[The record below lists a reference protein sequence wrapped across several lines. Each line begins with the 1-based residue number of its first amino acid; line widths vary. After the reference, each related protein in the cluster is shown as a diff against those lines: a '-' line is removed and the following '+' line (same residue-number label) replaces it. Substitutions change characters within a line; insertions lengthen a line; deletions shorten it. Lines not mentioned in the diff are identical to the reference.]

1 MTKQKRILP
10 LLLFMLVSI
19 LLLTTGCKRNQVSVY
34 TLPLGDSGYISEID
48 FKTKESYAYSYTDSG
63 VVKEWVSYN
72 YLEVGKTYTLHVELG
87 KSEKAGKS
95 IKLVAGYYNEGEFT
109 KYSES
114 EYIVNESDSFAQ
126 GELEFTVTHE
136 NSIVKIVFGTNLDE
150 AKAKADNPNA
160 KKSEINKIV
169 KNYKGSSL
177 VVRKLYVV
185 EAGQTDEINILSKP
199 VLDEAGNE
207 TGIRVGSVSTDLTYY
222 NTAVVQYNS
231 EPDQDSLLLTLNFK
245 GGVWQWI
252 ITQIGVALNWITQL
266 VGGSYWL
273 GLLIMTILIRS
284 AAWPIYAKSNSMT
297 SRMSEVQPEIDKI
310 NKKYEGKTDQNS
322 QMKKQMETREVMKKN
337 HVSMFG
343 CLLPF
348 LQMPIFLWVYQVVQR
363 FPITPAYEATTN
375 FKFLWTTFGTEYGQ
389 ATGDWILAIIVGLTM
404 IASQLLSTYMTKRA
418 NAKKKNF
425 YTQNKQKS
433 SNNQMMIMMVVMTAM
448 MVYFAWRSAGIA
460 FYWIIGNTYQIFQTY
475 VSKKQEERK
484 ADKAQLASG
493 KPRGRN

>member
-1 MTKQKRILP
+1 MTKQKRTLP
-10 LLLFMLVSI
+10 LLLLILAAI
-19 LLLTTGCKRNQVSVY
+19 LLLTTGCRQTKASVY

-72 YLEVGKTYTLHVELG
+72 YIEVGKTYTLHVELG
-87 KSEKAGKS
+87 KSEKAGKAVK
-95 IKLVAGYYNEGEFT
+95 IAAGYYDGKDFV

-114 EYIVNESDSFAQ
+114 NYIVNESDNFAT
-126 GELEFTVTHE
+126 GELEFTATHE
-136 NSIVKIVFGTNLDE
+136 NSIVKIAFGTNLDE
-150 AKAKADNPNA
+150 AKAKEDNPNA
-160 KKSEINKIV
+160 KRSEINKIV
-169 KNYKGSSL
+169 KKYRGAEL
-177 VVRKLYVV
+177 VVRRLYVV

-199 VLDEAGNE
+199 VVDLAGNA
-207 TGIRVGSVSTDLTYY
+207 TGVRVGSVLTDLTYY
-222 NTAVVQYNS
+222 NTAIVQYNS
-231 EPDQDSLLLTLNFK
+231 EPGQDSLLLTLHYR
-245 GGVWQWI
+245 GGVWQWLV
-252 ITQIGVALNWITQL
+252 TQIGVALNWITQL
-266 VGGSYWL
+266 VGGQYWL
-273 GLLIMTILIRS
+273 GLLILTIVIRS

-297 SRMSEVQPEIDKI
+297 SRMSEVQPQLDEI
-310 NKKYEGKTDQNS
+310 NKKYEGRTDQNS

-363 FPITPAYEATTN
+363 FPITPAYQANTN

-404 IASQLLSTYMTKRA
+404 IASQLLSTYMSKRA
-418 NAKKKNF
+418 NAKRKNF
-425 YTQNKQKS
+425 YTQNKQRGT
-433 SNNQMMIMMVVMTAM
+433 NNQMMIMMVVMTAM

-460 FYWIIGNTYQIFQTY
+460 FYWIIGNLYQIFQTY
-475 VSKKQEERK
+475 ISKKQEERR

-493 KPRGRN
+493 KPRGRS